1 MCRMLVMKS
10 KTNVKVS
17 DYFNSLSKMAYSGKN
32 NPHGDGC
39 GYLVLSNGFM
49 EYKKFINH
57 IWETDLPSIK
67 CNFAIIHA
75 RKASP
80 GYIVNLD
87 HVHPFLCEVKGK
99 TFAFMHNGTIYGIKE
114 RNGMIDSQFYFN
126 TVIKYLDNYSPG
138 EALKNAALEIED
150 QYKYTSLT
158 SVLTDLDNVWALK
171 HNDNEKDSYYNLFFI
186 GNDSTQIISSEPLE
200 NYMNLT
206 VKSVELENKE
216 LIEF

>member
-10 KTNVKVS
+10 KSNIEAR
-17 DYFNSLSKMAYSGKN
+17 DYFVSLSKMAYSGKN
-32 NPHGDGC
+32 SPHGDGY

-80 GYIVNLD
+80 GYKVNLD
-87 HVHPFLCEVKGK
+87 HVHPFLCELKGK

-114 RNGMIDSQFYFN
+114 TNGMIDSRFYFKI
-126 TVIKYLDNYSPG
+126 VIKYLDNYSPG
-138 EALKNAALEIED
+138 EALRRAALEIEE
-150 QYKYTSLT
+150 QFKYTSLT
-158 SVLTDLDNVWALK
+158 SILTDLNHVWALK
-171 HNDNEKDSYYNLFFI
+171 KNSSETDNYYNLFFNNS
-186 GNDSTQIISSEPLE
+186 GNTQIISSEPIEKYGKLFSPSKE
-200 NYMNLT
+200 LT
-206 VKSVELENKE
+206 NKE
-216 LIEF
+216 LLNF